1 MNTFLGSEEKTTI
14 LYDKEYYAFWDH
26 MKQEGLRTKA
36 KYIELEYNGKPVHW
50 IDRGNDIETTGTVVA
65 IASIWVTEKN
75 YDGLQTVVMQE
86 TCDKFTLNWLSD
98 VSEDTL
104 KQLKN
109 SLTSNIEVIITQD
122 SNGIPKVQDMS
133 VYQQ

>member
-14 LYDKEYYAFWDH
+14 LYDKEYHAFWDH